1 MRLPIGGT
9 LDRHPREPRDRSLL
23 ALLRRDVREAVLL
36 ADRVLVM
43 SAAPGTLLEEF
54 RIDAHRPRTL
64 DDVLIA
70 RVVSEIHDLLISQVE
85 EG

>member
-1 MRLPIGGT
+1 
-9 LDRHPREPRDRSLL
+9 
-23 ALLRRDVREAVLL
+23 
-36 ADRVLVM
+36 VLVL

-54 RIDAHRPRTL
+54 RIEAHRPRTL

-70 RVVSEIHDLLISQVE
+70 RVVSEVHDLLISQVE